1 MKITKQ
7 QLKQIIKEEL
17 GKNYRLGEY
26 GNPTILYINFRN
38 LKDVGENMP
47 GGVDPKKIEGIIRD
61 AVGDVYSNPQ
71 DEWARYAV
79 HKIKVDD
86 KSGGGYRDPS
96 KSKYQVLLDFEN
108 EEDWEDF
115 GKRLNLIMQRVND
128 KVEKYAMKLRQYS
141 LRDVTTGSLFENKKN
156 ITKQQLKRIIKEELS
171 NVLKEDEALALD
183 ATWRTFTAH
192 RNDLTEKWARGIGN
206 PGDSADVLSY
216 AYNLL
221 RGTQDEIAIAK
232 LQELTTWL
240 ERLDA
245 AQAGA
250 SFNKGTLK
258 IAAEGGLA
266 QLYNAVWMALQSAG
280 EVSQHVPKT

>member
-1 MKITKQ
+1 MKITRS
-7 QLKQIIKEEL
+7 QLKQ
-17 GKNYRLGEY
+17 
-26 GNPTILYINFRN
+26 
-38 LKDVGENMP
+38 
-47 GGVDPKKIEGIIRD
+47 
-61 AVGDVYSNPQ
+61 
-71 DEWARYAV
+71 
-79 HKIKVDD
+79 
-86 KSGGGYRDPS
+86 
-96 KSKYQVLLDFEN
+96 
-108 EEDWEDF
+108 
-115 GKRLNLIMQRVND
+115 
-128 KVEKYAMKLRQYS
+128 
-141 LRDVTTGSLFENKKN
+141 
-156 ITKQQLKRIIKEELS
+156 IIKEELS

-192 RNDLTEKWARGIGN
+192 RNDLTKKWAQGIGN

-221 RGTQDEIAIAK
+221 RGTRDKIAKAK

-258 IAAEGGLA
+258 IAAQGGLA

>member
-1 MKITKQ
+1 MKITKE

-17 GKNYRLGEY
+17 GKNYHLGEY

-47 GGVDPKKIEGIIRD
+47 GGVDPEEIEGIMRD
-61 AVGDVYSNPQ
+61 AVGDVYSGPQ

-115 GKRLNLIMQRVND
+115 GGRLNLIMQRVND

-156 ITKQQLKRIIKEELS
+156 ITKQQLKQLIKEELS
-171 NVLKEDEALALD
+171 VLAEDDEDSVMSVQDMHDGLASSAPEGSIEKFEADRRAYSAEKYGPEDERTTWTFLD
-183 ATWRTFTAH
+183 ALKARYKDISPTKADY
-192 RNDLTEKWARGIGN
+192 RNILNQLQRMDRGPVVYEPEG
-206 PGDSADVLSY
+206 
-216 AYNLL
+216 
-221 RGTQDEIAIAK
+221 RG
-232 LQELTTWL
+232 
-240 ERLDA
+240 
-245 AQAGA
+245 
-250 SFNKGTLK
+250 
-258 IAAEGGLA
+258 
-266 QLYNAVWMALQSAG
+266 
-280 EVSQHVPKT
+280 